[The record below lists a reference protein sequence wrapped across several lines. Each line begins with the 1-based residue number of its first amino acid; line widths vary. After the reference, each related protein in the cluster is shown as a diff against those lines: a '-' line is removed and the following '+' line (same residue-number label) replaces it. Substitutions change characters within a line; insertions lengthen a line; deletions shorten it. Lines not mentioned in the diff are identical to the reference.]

1 LLFCYSEEDAYDK
14 SLVSTSV
21 QSELVSYQV
30 FDISSFET
38 KHKMHLYALFKI
50 SSVIVCED
58 FKDQTRQDYI
68 GMHILVS

>member
-1 LLFCYSEEDAYDK
+1 
-14 SLVSTSV
+14 
-21 QSELVSYQV
+21 V